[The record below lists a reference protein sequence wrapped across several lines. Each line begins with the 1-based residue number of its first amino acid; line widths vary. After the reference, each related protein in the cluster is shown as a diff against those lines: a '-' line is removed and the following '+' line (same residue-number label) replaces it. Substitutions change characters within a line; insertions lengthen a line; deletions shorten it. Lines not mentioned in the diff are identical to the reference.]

1 MRGLRGVVAALVVVA
16 AAAPA
21 AALTLAVEQHELANG
36 MRVLLHEDHSAP
48 VISSYVFYR
57 VGSSYENYGHT
68 GLAHLFEHMMF
79 NGSKKF
85 GPGAFDDL
93 IEGNGGSTNGY
104 TTRDYTA
111 YLNDFPSD
119 ALPIVLDLES
129 DRMAHLL
136 ITPKVLA
143 QERGIVMEER
153 RLRIDNSVS
162 GSMYESLYLHAF
174 EESSYRWHPVGFMAD
189 LERITLESATNFF
202 RTYYIPNNA
211 TLVLAGDFDSAK
223 TLALVRKYF
232 EHIPAGRP
240 VVPPVVVE
248 PEQAGERRVAVLKP
262 AELSAITVGYQAVP
276 VRHPDRPALDV
287 TAKLL
292 SGGRSALLVER
303 LVRDE
308 EIATSVDTDLTW
320 SKFKDVFMIDAQAR
334 PGKTA
339 AALRDSLT
347 KALEDFAARPVDER
361 DLKRAKRQM
370 RADYVRGLQRVSG
383 KANQIGFFDVVFGDY
398 RAMFALEDEWNAVT
412 AADVQRVA
420 RKYLIPSN
428 RTVVEV
434 DPPKGAAK

>member
-1 MRGLRGVVAALVVVA
+1 VVVALAVVA

-21 AALTLAVEQHELANG
+21 AALTLAVQQHELANG

-85 GPGAFDDL
+85 GPGAFDDV
-93 IEGNGGSTNGY
+93 IEGSGGSTNGY

-119 ALPIVLDLES
+119 ALAVVLDLES

-136 ITPKVLA
+136 ITPQNLA

-202 RTYYIPNNA
+202 RTYYVPNNV

-223 TLALVRKYF
+223 TLALVKQYF
-232 EHIPAGRP
+232 ERIPRGRP

-248 PEQAGERRVAVLKP
+248 PPQAGERRVRVQKP
-262 AELSAITVGYQAVP
+262 AELSAIQIGYQAVA
-276 VRHPDRPALDV
+276 VRDPDRPALDV

-292 SGGRSALLVER
+292 SGGRSALLTER

-308 EIATSVDTDLTW
+308 EVATSVEADLTW
-320 SKFKDVFMIDAQAR
+320 SKFTDVFMIDAQAR
-334 PGKTA
+334 PGRTA
-339 AALRDSLT
+339 AQLRQAVTKALRD
-347 KALEDFAARPVDER
+347 FASKPVDER
-361 DLKRAKRQM
+361 DLARAKRQM

-383 KANQIGFFDVVFGDY
+383 KANQLGFFDVVFGDY
-398 RAMFALEDEWNAVT
+398 RAMFALEDQWNAVT

-420 RKYLIPSN
+420 KKYLVPAK

-434 DPPKGAAK
+434 DPPKGAGK

>member
-1 MRGLRGVVAALVVVA
+1 MALAVVA

-21 AALTLAVEQHELANG
+21 AALTLAVQQHELANG

-85 GPGAFDDL
+85 GPGAFDDV
-93 IEGNGGSTNGY
+93 IEGSGGSTNGY

-119 ALPIVLDLES
+119 ALAVVLDLES

-136 ITPKVLA
+136 ITPQNLA

-189 LERITLESATNFF
+189 LERITLESATSFF
-202 RTYYIPNNA
+202 RTYYVPNNV

-223 TLALVRKYF
+223 TLALVKQYF
-232 EHIPAGRP
+232 ERIPRGRP

-248 PEQAGERRVAVLKP
+248 PPQAGERRVRLQKP
-262 AELSAITVGYQAVP
+262 AELSAIQIGYQAVA
-276 VRHPDRPALDV
+276 VRDPDRPALDV

-292 SGGRSALLVER
+292 SGGRSALLTER

-308 EIATSVDTDLTW
+308 EVATSVEADLTW
-320 SKFKDVFMIDAQAR
+320 SKFMDVFMIDAQAR
-334 PGKTA
+334 PGRTA
-339 AALRDSLT
+339 AQLRQAVTKALRD
-347 KALEDFAARPVDER
+347 FASKPVDER
-361 DLKRAKRQM
+361 DLARAKRQM

-383 KANQIGFFDVVFGDY
+383 KANQLGFFDVVFGDY
-398 RAMFALEDEWNAVT
+398 RAMFALEDQWNAVT

-420 RKYLIPSN
+420 KKYLVPAK

-434 DPPKGAAK
+434 DPPKGAGK

>member
-1 MRGLRGVVAALVVVA
+1 VALAVVA

-21 AALTLAVEQHELANG
+21 AALRLAVQQHELANG

-85 GPGAFDDL
+85 GPGAFDDV
-93 IEGNGGSTNGY
+93 IEGSGGSTNGY

-119 ALPIVLDLES
+119 ALAVVLDLES

-136 ITPKVLA
+136 ITPQNLA

-202 RTYYIPNNA
+202 RTYYVPNNV

-223 TLALVRKYF
+223 TLALVKQYF
-232 EHIPAGRP
+232 ERSPRGRP

-248 PEQAGERRVAVLKP
+248 PPQAGERRVRVQKP
-262 AELSAITVGYQAVP
+262 AELSAIQIGYQAVA
-276 VRHPDRPALDV
+276 VRDPDRPALDV

-292 SGGRSALLVER
+292 SGGRSALLTER

-308 EIATSVDTDLTW
+308 EVATSVEADLTW
-320 SKFKDVFMIDAQAR
+320 SKFTDVFMIDAQAR
-334 PGKTA
+334 PGRTA
-339 AALRDSLT
+339 AQLRQAVTKALRD
-347 KALEDFAARPVDER
+347 FASKPVDER
-361 DLKRAKRQM
+361 DLARAKRQM

-383 KANQIGFFDVVFGDY
+383 KANQLGFFDVVFGDY
-398 RAMFALEDEWNAVT
+398 RAMFALEDQWNAVT

-420 RKYLIPSN
+420 KKYLVPAK

-434 DPPKGAAK
+434 DPPKGAGK